1 MTGEMKMKSLIK
13 YAMLVSLCIA
23 TYTTNA
29 SQAPDDITYGKYEKL
44 QTNNKK
50 LFTVYTAGPETAKQ
64 GVLLIHGWWGLNKE
78 VESRADKLGLAGYR
92 VMAIDLFDNKVTKHP
107 ETAKKFLKAM
117 VQAEAN
123 EKYLAAMNMLTA
135 NGRKIVVIGH
145 SYGAAQALEATLAVP
160 GKVSATIMYYPFG
173 EMVSDMDKLKTI
185 KTPFMAHLAEHDFFL
200 TKDKREKFTALM
212 KNAGI
217 DMSVNIYNAK
227 HGFAAK
233 TAPNY
238 DEVAYTTSWQKSRD
252 FINQHTN

>member
-29 SQAPDDITYGKYEKL
+29 SQAPDDITSGKYEKL

-173 EMVSDMDKLKTI
+173 EMVSDVNKLK
-185 KTPFMAHLAEHDFFL
+185 

-238 DEVAYTTSWQKSRD
+238 DEVAYTSSWQKSRD